1 MARVTSM
8 PVFLK
13 KGAQYMNVIK
23 AIEDFKYWT
32 GITGQSYEE
41 WQIWRIQTAQ
51 KWQLDISILEEGGE
65 DMVCAKYEAMIS
77 IMCNSCMTPG
87 EIAQKA
93 GVSKNAVYRV
103 RKGYMVRMEIMGK
116 VCAALGVRCEDVL
129 DYERM
134 ERYREEQRQN
144 GNDSTSF

>member
-1 MARVTSM
+1 
-8 PVFLK
+8 
-13 KGAQYMNVIK
+13 
-23 AIEDFKYWT
+23 
-32 GITGQSYEE
+32 
-41 WQIWRIQTAQ
+41 
-51 KWQLDISILEEGGE
+51 
-65 DMVCAKYEAMIS
+65 MVCAKYDEMIS

-116 VCAALGVRCEDVL
+116 VCAALGVKCEDVL

-134 ERYREEQRQN
+134 KRYREEQRQN

>member
-1 MARVTSM
+1 MTKPTGM
-8 PVFLK
+8 PAFVK
-13 KGAQYMNVIK
+13 KGEQYMNVIK

-32 GITGQSYEE
+32 GITGKSYEE

-51 KWQLDISILEEGGE
+51 KWQLDISILEEDGE

-93 GVSKNAVYRV
+93 GVSKNAVYRD

-144 GNDSTSF
+144 GKDSTSF